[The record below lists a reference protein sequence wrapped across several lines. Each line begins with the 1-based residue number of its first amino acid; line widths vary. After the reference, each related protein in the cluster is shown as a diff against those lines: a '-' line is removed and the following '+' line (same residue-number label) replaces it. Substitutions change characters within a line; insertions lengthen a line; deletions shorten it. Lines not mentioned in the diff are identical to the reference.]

1 MGLLALVIAGTADL
15 VAGFFLVSM
24 EEYILLVPGM
34 MVLIYAAIG
43 MRGNIFGAMGSRLGT
58 AMHLGTFQMS
68 LRKKSVLRA
77 NVEAAM
83 ALTLLMSVLMAIIG
97 WVIVLVFFGETY
109 DFLKFVFI
117 STFGGLL
124 AGMLVMVVN
133 LAVAY
138 VGYKRNWDVDNIT
151 APLIAA
157 AGDVITVPMIYVATL
172 AAVNLEDIVTQI
184 GAIVLVVLTVLFT
197 VRIVTRK
204 SKRKRKK
211 DEAKRIIVQSLPV
224 LLGCVFLELA
234 TGILIENEEAKLIEY
249 AVLML
254 MMTAFLNEGNA
265 LSGMLTSRISSMF
278 HMGTMPRTKFPPRET
293 LDNYSMMYML
303 ALVTFLYIMG
313 IAFAVKSGDIEF
325 VTLLTIVLI
334 SALIITT
341 IINILS
347 YYVALAALKF
357 RLDPDDHCI
366 PITSSLMDVISTVV
380 LMAVISFF
388 I

>member
-1 MGLLALVIAGTADL
+1 
-15 VAGFFLVSM
+15 
-24 EEYILLVPGM
+24 
-34 MVLIYAAIG
+34 
-43 MRGNIFGAMGSRLGT
+43 
-58 AMHLGTFQMS
+58 
-68 LRKKSVLRA
+68 
-77 NVEAAM
+77 
-83 ALTLLMSVLMAIIG
+83 
-97 WVIVLVFFGETY
+97 
-109 DFLKFVFI
+109 VFI

-124 AGMLVMVVN
+124 AGVLVMVVN
-133 LAVAY
+133 LVVAY

-172 AAVNLEDIVTQI
+172 AAVNLDDMVTQI
-184 GAIVLVVLTVLFT
+184 GAVVLVVLTVLFT
-197 VRIVTRK
+197 VKIVTRK